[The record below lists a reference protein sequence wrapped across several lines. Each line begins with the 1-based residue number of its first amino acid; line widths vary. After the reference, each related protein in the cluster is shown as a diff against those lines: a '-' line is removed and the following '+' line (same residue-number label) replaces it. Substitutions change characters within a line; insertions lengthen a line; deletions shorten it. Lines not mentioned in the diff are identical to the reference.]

1 MFRGSVGSLVLTSHS
16 SKGAL
21 NIQAEVTLP
30 GTEAA
35 HSPQLWG
42 IREGDSWGCPTANP
56 LLPPPGCSSGLSRD
70 GGLVPR
76 GVGEQPPCSRGSWI
90 EGCFGA
96 SPAHCSAFLHT
107 LVCLVSFFPAFS
119 CFCSGALL
127 WCWLSLPVLPC
138 PSLRVCGAAG
148 TLGLARLPCKG
159 SKKPRLRGSWLV
171 HPLHPAQPEDFTGV
185 CREHGVHL
193 CIGGGTLRAD
203 GSSGILAQAREDVPT
218 AAWGKRGTSFSPSPL
233 GLCRG
238 FLL

>member
-16 SKGAL
+16 SKGDL
-21 NIQAEVTLP
+21 NIQAGVTLP
-30 GTEAA
+30 GTESA

-56 LLPPPGCSSGLSRD
+56 LLPPPGCSSGLSRG
-70 GGLVPR
+70 GGLVPK
-76 GVGEQPPCSRGSWI
+76 GVGEQPPCLRGAWV

-159 SKKPRLRGSWLV
+159 SKKPLLRGSWLV
-171 HPLHPAQPEDFTGV
+171 
-185 CREHGVHL
+185 
-193 CIGGGTLRAD
+193 
-203 GSSGILAQAREDVPT
+203 
-218 AAWGKRGTSFSPSPL
+218 PSTPS
-233 GLCRG
+233 CSA
-238 FLL
+238 